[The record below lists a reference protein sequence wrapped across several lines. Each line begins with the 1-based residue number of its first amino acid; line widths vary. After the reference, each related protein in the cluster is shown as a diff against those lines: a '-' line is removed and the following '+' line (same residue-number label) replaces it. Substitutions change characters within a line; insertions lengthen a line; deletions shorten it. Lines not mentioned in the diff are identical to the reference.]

1 MAFEKIKISGR
12 IKLFILFILQFPP
25 TGRGDFGGFQSC
37 PEPQKLIQCLC

>member
-25 TGRGDFGGFQSC
+25 TGRGNFGGFQSRDALFSR
-37 PEPQKLIQCLC
+37 QAFT